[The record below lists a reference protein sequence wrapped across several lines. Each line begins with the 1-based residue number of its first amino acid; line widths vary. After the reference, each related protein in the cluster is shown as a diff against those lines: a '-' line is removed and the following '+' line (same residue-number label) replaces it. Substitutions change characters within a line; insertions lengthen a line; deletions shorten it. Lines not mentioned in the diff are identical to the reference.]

1 MIFENVK
8 SSEDVLRLLEI
19 RGLLRPKE
27 SFFNAVRRLKYN
39 PEKAKLLNE
48 GLWCYSKL
56 IQTEFDELT
65 N

>member
-27 SFFNAVRRLKYN
+27 SFTNAMRRLKYN
-39 PEKAKLLNE
+39 EEAAALLSE

-56 IQTEFDELT
+56 INSEFEELS